1 LNLRRVLKKVARKL
15 VGWGIIIF
23 SAFSFPTSVVFL
35 ARGDI
40 FTGFYAI
47 LIATVLAVLGW
58 SIQTDLEK
66 PRERINAVFVRY
78 FPKCPICKS
87 DKGYKIHGLLPS
99 SQYVQCLNCGAE
111 WTSTDFIGFKD
122 LKSMKLWK
130 PPSNPQVYAEFISQ
144 SPLRL
149 SKSYPTILW
158 QAMMNNQ
165 EVSLDKE
172 SVEKVPLL
180 TNIKTIRLID
190 LISSHKRCCGISLGG
205 SLALTAIGF
214 FGLGIPKENSYI
226 LFVTTFLAIFV
237 LLIEMRR
244 L

>member
-1 LNLRRVLKKVARKL
+1 LDLRRVLKKVARKL
-15 VGWGIIIF
+15 IGWGIIIF
-23 SAFSFPTSVVFL
+23 SAFSFPTAVVFL

-40 FTGFYAI
+40 VTGFYAI

-99 SQYVQCLNCGAE
+99 SQYVQCSNCGAE

-130 PPSNPQVYAEFISQ
+130 PPSSPQVYAEFISQ

-149 SKSYPTILW
+149 SKRYPTTLW

-165 EVSLDKE
+165 EVSSGRE
-172 SVEKVPLL
+172 NVEKVPLL
-180 TNIKTIRLID
+180 TSIKTIRLID
-190 LISSHKRCCGISLGG
+190 LISSHRRCGAISLGG

-214 FGLGIPKENSYI
+214 FGFGISRENSYI
-226 LFVTTFLAIFV
+226 LFVTTFLALLV
-237 LLIEMRR
+237 VLIEMRKH
-244 L
+244 